1 MGGLLKTLTKLKQ
14 LDLHEMS
21 LTASHI
27 ETIPKLLESTGARRL
42 QVLHMRHN

>member
-1 MGGLLKTLTKLKQ
+1 MVGLLKTLTKLKQ
-14 LDLHEMS
+14 LNLNEMS
-21 LTASHI
+21 LTAKHI